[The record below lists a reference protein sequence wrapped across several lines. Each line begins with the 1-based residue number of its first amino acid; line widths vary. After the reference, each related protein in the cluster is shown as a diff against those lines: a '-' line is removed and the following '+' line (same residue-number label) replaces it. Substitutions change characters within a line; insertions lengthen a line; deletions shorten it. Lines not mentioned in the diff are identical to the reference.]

1 MIDLELKAALD
12 ALQGENKTIFTD
24 LKGKYDAL
32 QTEHKN
38 MQTQLDVI
46 DKRAAVHHA
55 MGGGPLN
62 ATKAFTDT
70 LKQHMES
77 FETHGRVRFEVPTLL
92 PEGKSTITSAGITST
107 EPAAGVQGAGRFPY
121 RLRTLF
127 RTVPTSLPTIGV
139 LRSVTESLNASP
151 QVETYPKSESAMTF
165 ELVQVPVQTIA
176 HFVNYSRQAMDD
188 LDGFQEWMDATLTWA
203 LERKAELEIISGDG
217 TGVHL
222 TGLAT
227 DATAFDNTI
236 LSGAVGWNLIDCLGA
251 ADCQLEEAGF
261 NPDFAVV
268 SPREWFK
275 MVSLKNSFGGYVL
288 NTPQTSVGERV
299 YDLQIIPSPQM
310 SGSSFL
316 VGDSSKAVI
325 RMRMETIVELSRQHN
340 VNFTSNLV
348 TALAEQRFGLEVL
361 RPDAFVSGSLASS
374 PA

>member
-1 MIDLELKAALD
+1 MFETKLIETLDDLKRRQTQFNSDAQKSLGDMQRQLD
-12 ALQGENKTIFTD
+12 A
-24 LKGKYDAL
+24 
-32 QTEHKN
+32 
-38 MQTQLDVI
+38 I
-46 DKRAAVHHA
+46 DRRAADHHV
-55 MGGGPLN
+55 MGGGPLT
-62 ATKAFTDT
+62 AIKAFGNAVR
-70 LKQHMES
+70 QHMES
-77 FETHGRVRFEVPTLL
+77 FETHGRVRFEIPTLL
-92 PEGKSTITSAGITST
+92 PEGKSTITSAGITSM
-107 EPAAGVQGAGRFPY
+107 EPAVGVQGAGRFPY

-127 RTVPTSLPTIGV
+127 RSVPTSLPTIGV

-151 QVETYPKSESAMTF
+151 QVEGAPKSESTVTF
-165 ELVQVPVQTIA
+165 QLLQVPVQTIA
-176 HFVNYSRQAMDD
+176 HFVNFSRQALDD
-188 LDGFQEWMDATLTWA
+188 LDGFQEWIDATLTWA
-203 LERKAELEIISGDG
+203 LERKAEMEIISGDG

-222 TGLAT
+222 TGLST
-227 DATAFDNTI
+227 NATAFDPTI
-236 LSGAVGWNLIDCLGA
+236 LSGAAWNIVDVLGA

-275 MVSLKNSFGGYVL
+275 MVSLKDSLGQYVMGSPR
-288 NTPQTSVGERV
+288 TTVGERA
-299 YDLQIIPSPQM
+299 YDLQIVPSPQM

-361 RPDAFVSGSLASS
+361 RPDAFVTGSLASS